1 MYKCKNQFYFRYP
14 ILPLNSLNSINSND
28 FNDDCLSIYHNQ
40 AKEIL
45 ASLSSDL
52 SNTIKDGYIEK
63 EGGYID
69 VINNISPET
78 KNN

>member
-45 ASLSSDL
+45 ASLLAS
-52 SNTIKDGYIEK
+52 G
-63 EGGYID
+63 
-69 VINNISPET
+69 
-78 KNN
+78 